1 MRLSVLR
8 GTYTVC
14 KIRDARQVDWSGGL
28 TFVGRTPEELSL
40 VCETARV
47 PSGALER
54 EDGWRALRVD
64 GTLAFSLVGVLA
76 GITAALAA
84 AKISV
89 FCVSTFDTD
98 YVLVKETALDAAVSA
113 LRSAGY
119 AVG

>member
-1 MRLSVLR
+1 MRLSVLN
-8 GTYTVC
+8 GAYTVC
-14 KIRDARQVDWSGGL
+14 KIRDARQVDWTGEL
-28 TFVGRTPEELSL
+28 TFLGRTPEELSL

-47 PSGALER
+47 PSGTLVR

-76 GITAALAA
+76 GITAALADA
-84 AKISV
+84 GVSV

-113 LRSAGY
+113 LQNAGY
-119 AVG
+119 SVG